1 MELSFESEGKSIK
14 TNRAKFVCVGKNFI
28 IILKQLARTKYY
40 RGLKPFRNFNITFC
54 QKKAQNLEDNGV
66 IRVIIQRTLILL
78 RATHEFLTVG
88 GKSDGDPCRSQPLFV
103 RSSCQREPEVGMI
116 EKRYQEFR
124 SRFKLRIYYL
134 SLIHIS
140 EPTRQAS

>member
-1 MELSFESEGKSIK
+1 MNPKEKALRLTEQSL
-14 TNRAKFVCVGKNFI
+14 CVGGKNFI

-116 EKRYQEFR
+116 GKRYQEFR
-124 SRFKLRIYYL
+124 SRFKLRIYYKK
-134 SLIHIS
+134 HAIS
-140 EPTRQAS
+140 HEKFEKM